1 MDDYLEYLQSES
13 SSESP
18 LVSECYWKFTV
29 IFSLL
34 IFVIVMFSLSFLLFV
49 ASLMVTLEGVL
60 WNFLQ
65 KSLVLPGFFLSPP
78 QNNIAS
84 SGVGGERPCKWN

>member
-1 MDDYLEYLQSES
+1 MVPLQG
-13 SSESP
+13 
-18 LVSECYWKFTV
+18 VSY
-29 IFSLL
+29 
-34 IFVIVMFSLSFLLFV
+34 
-49 ASLMVTLEGVL
+49 L

-84 SGVGGERPCKWN
+84 SGVGRGETLQMKLTPISLYSGYLLFLPNIL